1 MATITKLKSGNYRIR
16 KNYNGETYATTLNY
30 CPTKKE
36 AERIL
41 FEMINKQAKPKGP
54 ILFKTAATEYIDMKR
69 PVLSPSTIR
78 SYLSDLRNLDKH
90 ILETKINSFDNNR
103 LQLIINEMIG
113 HGLSPKTIKNR
124 VNFIITVIK
133 NKRPELIINVQY
145 PKQNKEE
152 PYIPNDEEYAALL
165 KYSSGT
171 PYEIPLYLAGMGLRL
186 SEICALTLDDVSEDG
201 INISKSKVRDENNNY
216 VIINRNKTEKSCRFV
231 ALPEKIINLIKEQ
244 GYIYKGSPHQITRFI
259 HKAAKKI
266 NINDFSIH
274 KLRHYFATKAHSLM
288 IPDSSILKTGG
299 WKTDYVMKTVYR
311 HADQDIIKRDMKKL
325 SDHISSLA
333 DSDNS

>member
-16 KNYNGETYATTLNY
+16 KTYNGEAYAVTINY

-36 AERIL
+36 ADRLI
-41 FEMINKQAKPKGP
+41 FEMINKQAKPIGP

-78 SYLSDLRNLDKH
+78 GYLCDFKTFDKH
-90 ILETKINSFDNNR
+90 ILETKITKFDSNKI
-103 LQLIINEMIG
+103 QHIINEMAG
-113 HGLSPKTIKNR
+113 RGLSPKTIKNR
-124 VNFIITVIK
+124 VNFIISVLRS
-133 NKRPELIINVQY
+133 KRPDIIIRIQY

-152 PYIPNDEEYAALL
+152 PYIPNDKEYSALL
-165 KYSSGT
+165 KHAAGT

-186 SEICALTLDDVSEDG
+186 SEICALTIDDVSEDG
-201 INISKSKVRDENNNY
+201 ISITKAKVRDENDNY
-216 VIINRNKTEKSCRFV
+216 VITNRNKTDKSCRFV
-231 ALPEKIINLIKEQ
+231 ALPKTIINLIKEQ
-244 GYIYKGSPHQITRFI
+244 GYIYEGSPQRITAFI
-259 HKAAKKI
+259 HRSAKCL

-299 WKTDYVMKTVYR
+299 WKTDHVMKAVYR
-311 HADQDIIKRDMKKL
+311 HADQDIIKHDMKKL
-325 SDHISSLA
+325 NDHISSLT
-333 DSDNS
+333 